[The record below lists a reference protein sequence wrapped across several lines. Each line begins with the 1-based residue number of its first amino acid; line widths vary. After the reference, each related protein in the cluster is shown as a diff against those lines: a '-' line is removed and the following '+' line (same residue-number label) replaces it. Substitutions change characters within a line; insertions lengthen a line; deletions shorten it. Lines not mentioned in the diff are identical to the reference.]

1 MFGGSST
8 NNLNASDDL
17 IMSPGN
23 GSALSG
29 SGNEPLGVPVPA
41 GTLGNLRAS
50 VSVAPG
56 TGDNIVF
63 TVLVDGAASAIT
75 CTIADTATSCEDL
88 VNTDVTV
95 DLEKVTVEAVSSA
108 TAVSSK
114 VAFSLTHTP

>member
-8 NNLNASDDL
+8 NNLNATDDL

-23 GSALSG
+23 GSGLAG
-29 SGNEPLGVPVPA
+29 GEPLGVPVPA

-50 VSVAPG
+50 LSVAPG
-56 TGDNIVF
+56 SGETVVF
-63 TVLVDGAASAIT
+63 TVLVDGSSTAIT
-75 CTIADTATSCEDL
+75 CTIADLATSCEDL

-95 DLEKVTVEAVSSA
+95 DLEKVTVEAVASAAA
-108 TAVSSK
+108 TAAK

>member
-23 GSALSG
+23 GSGL

-50 VSVAPG
+50 LSVAPG
-56 TGDNIVF
+56 TGESVVF
-63 TVLVDGAASAIT
+63 TVLVEGALSAIT
-75 CTIADTATSCEDL
+75 CTIADSATSCEDL

-95 DLEKVTVEAVSSA
+95 DLEKVAVEAVASA
-108 TAVSSK
+108 GAAAAK